1 MNEIALQV
9 LNKSSSV
16 DNNRLIQ
23 MLEIYKIVLLYK
35 AKPDVSAKLCETFV
49 KILKRVLTEGGQQV
63 VEEMLEKVI
72 TKRNC
77 KINVTF
83 FQFLVRK
90 IPATKQIIYQACEK
104 LSKDSKLRPA
114 QTKQLE
120 KLKSKLGKNKVAV
133 KKEEVVIWFI
143 L

>member
-77 KINVTF
+77 KINVIF

-90 IPATKQIIYQACEK
+90 IPATKQIIYKACEK

-133 KKEEVVIWFI
+133 KKEEVVI
-143 L
+143 

>member
-133 KKEEVVIWFI
+133 KKEEVVI
-143 L
+143 